1 MKADMVCF
9 TTKEEQKELER
20 AIDHGVGKSS
30 FTWHETSLSSCSC
43 QYEKCYGGLPCRHR
57 AAVSQQLGQDSWPL
71 LRETIKPF
79 WLADSLKPATAIGQN
94 EWTTVQPK
102 RTKRSRKAKLMGVAK
117 ALTDLAS
124 TSDAH
129 TDDVMALLIEKLKSL
144 SLVTCVAAPSGV
156 VVASPPVT
164 ARKQNQSRIQPA
176 NNGPTTKAASRNA
189 KQQNKQK
196 KQQQKAAKQAA
207 IGE

>member
-1 MKADMVCF
+1 MAF
-9 TTKEEQKELER
+9 
-20 AIDHGVGKSS
+20 
-30 FTWHETSLSSCSC
+30 
-43 QYEKCYGGLPCRHR
+43 PCRHR

-71 LRETIKPF
+71 LCETIKPF

-102 RTKRSRKAKLMGVAK
+102 RTKWSCKAKLMGVTK

-156 VVASPPVT
+156 VVATPQLQQGSRTKVGFSLLT
-164 ARKQNQSRIQPA
+164 MVQQLKLLQETRSSKTSRKNSNRKRP
-176 NNGPTTKAASRNA
+176 S
-189 KQQNKQK
+189 KQQ
-196 KQQQKAAKQAA
+196 
-207 IGE
+207 